1 MLYEALWLSK
11 EFFLNTQKRHKD
23 NRKRKRYRVRILVGN
38 VISVYANFELRRD
51 TFLIIQLTFLASSF
65 IMKTIRVTW
74 NDKAKRIGSI
84 NERVNLWLLLRV
96 NCNLHNMKHSFGVV
110 EFIILLAQPVQ
121 PVLRSLL
128 GVFFFSRKC
137 MCRTCTESNFLFQ

>member
-65 IMKTIRVTW
+65 IMKTIRVT
-74 NDKAKRIGSI
+74 
-84 NERVNLWLLLRV
+84 
-96 NCNLHNMKHSFGVV
+96 
-110 EFIILLAQPVQ
+110 
-121 PVLRSLL
+121 
-128 GVFFFSRKC
+128 
-137 MCRTCTESNFLFQ
+137 